1 MFDIMQFTETKLHC
15 IIEYNDNVID
25 KFNCKIGQQC
35 LVSYEYMDD
44 VYYGWVPAERLLFIW
59 DINSTNEIML
69 TINRKFNEFNPFK
82 LH

>member
-1 MFDIMQFTETKLHC
+1 M
-15 IIEYNDNVID
+15 N
-25 KFNCKIGQQC
+25 
-35 LVSYEYMDD
+35 D

-59 DINSTNEIML
+59 DVDSTNEIIL